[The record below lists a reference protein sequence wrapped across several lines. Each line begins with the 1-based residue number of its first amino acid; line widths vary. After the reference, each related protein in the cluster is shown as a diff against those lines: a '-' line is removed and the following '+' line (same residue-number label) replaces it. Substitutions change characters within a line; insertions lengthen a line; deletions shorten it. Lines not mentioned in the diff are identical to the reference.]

1 MAITSEQVKLLR
13 DKSGAGMMDCKKAL
27 EVSGGDMEKAIEHL
41 RKKGAATA
49 QKRADKAAKEGII
62 VTKISEDN
70 KLGIILEVN
79 CETDFVARGNDFINF
94 VNITADILMKHQ
106 PTTIEQLLE
115 LKSGDDKSIS
125 SHLNDLMA
133 KIGEKIDVRRFNIIK
148 TSDGIVSGYTHL
160 GSKIGVLV
168 ELSSATDKSV
178 QIGRDIAMQVAA
190 MNPQY
195 VSRDQVSI
203 DVIQHELDIYRTQ
216 AKNEGK
222 PDQVVEKIANGKLEK
237 YYQESCLV
245 EQIFIKDSGKTVKD
259 IISEADGNLT
269 LKKFE
274 RFHLGEEKK

>member
-27 EVSGGDMEKAIEHL
+27 VDSAGDMDKAIEYL

-49 QKRADKAAKEGII
+49 QKRAGKAAKEGII
-62 VTKISEDN
+62 VTKVSDDY

-79 CETDFVARGNDFINF
+79 CETDFVARGNDFVNF
-94 VNITADILMKHQ
+94 ANTTADVVMKHQ
-106 PTTIEQLLE
+106 PTDVEQLLN
-115 LKSGDDKSIS
+115 LKADDNKSIS
-125 SHLNDLMA
+125 SHLNDLTA
-133 KIGEKIDVRRFNIIK
+133 KIGEKIDVRRFNIIR
-148 TSDGIVSGYTHL
+148 TNDGLVSAYTHL
-160 GSKIGVLV
+160 GSKIGVLI
-168 ELSSATDKSV
+168 EMNSNSEKAF

-190 MNPQY
+190 MNPQF

-203 DVIQHELDIYRTQ
+203 EVIQNELDIYRTQ

-222 PDQVVEKIANGKLEK
+222 PDQVIEKIANGKLEK
-237 YYQESCLV
+237 YYQEVCLM
-245 EQIFIKDSGKTVKD
+245 EQIFIKDTGKTVKD
-259 IISEADGNLT
+259 VLSEAEGNLL

>member
-13 DKSGAGMMDCKKAL
+13 DKTGAGMMDCKKAL
-27 EVSGGDMEKAIEHL
+27 GEASGDMDKAIEYL

-49 QKRADKAAKEGII
+49 QKRADRVAKEGII
-62 VTKISEDN
+62 VTKVSNDS

-79 CETDFVARGNDFINF
+79 CETDFVARGDDF
-94 VNITADILMKHQ
+94 VNFANLTADVVIKNQ
-106 PTTIEQLLE
+106 PASVDQLLDMSSADN
-115 LKSGDDKSIS
+115 KKIS
-125 SHLNDLMA
+125 AHLNDLMA
-133 KIGEKIDVRRFNIIK
+133 KIGEKLDVRRFIVLK
-148 TSDGIVSGYTHL
+148 TNDGLISAYTHL
-160 GSKIGVLV
+160 GNKIGVLV
-168 ELSSATDKSV
+168 ELSLASDTYK
-178 QIGRDIAMQVAA
+178 QMGRDFAMQVAA

-203 DVIQHELDIYRTQ
+203 EVIQQELEIYRTQ

-237 YYQESCLV
+237 FYQEVCLT

-259 IISEADGNLT
+259 VLSEAGNNLA

>member
-13 DKSGAGMMDCKKAL
+13 DKTGAGMMDCKKAL
-27 EVSGGDMEKAIEHL
+27 GESSGDMDKAIEYL

-49 QKRADKAAKEGII
+49 QKRADRVAKEGII
-62 VTKISEDN
+62 VTKVSNDN
-70 KLGIILEVN
+70 KLGIILEIN
-79 CETDFVARGNDFINF
+79 CETDFVARGDDF
-94 VNITADILMKHQ
+94 VNFANLTADVVIKNQ
-106 PTTIEQLLE
+106 PTSVEQLLDMASADN
-115 LKSGDDKSIS
+115 KKIS
-125 SHLNDLMA
+125 AHLNDLMA
-133 KIGEKIDVRRFNIIK
+133 TIGEKLDVRRFIVLK
-148 TSDGIVSGYTHL
+148 TNDGLISAYTHL

-168 ELSSATDKSV
+168 ELSLDSDTYK
-178 QIGRDIAMQVAA
+178 QIGRDFAMQVAA

-195 VSRDQVSI
+195 VSREQVSI

-222 PDQVVEKIANGKLEK
+222 PEQVVEKIANGKLEK
-237 YYQESCLV
+237 FYQEVCLT

-259 IISEADGNLT
+259 VLSEAGNNLT